1 MKYLNTEKTSW
12 WNYLERCNF
21 KKNRTMQKNILLIG
35 GSYGIGA
42 SIASKL
48 KENHNIIIA
57 SRSSENIPKGVTH
70 FAFDALK
77 DDITTLD
84 LPEKIDGLVYCPG
97 SINLKPFKMMRTE
110 TFKED
115 MELNF
120 HSLVRVV
127 NGLLPKLKNSEQASL
142 VFFST
147 VAVKVGMP
155 FHTSVAAAKGA
166 IEGFAKALAAEYAP
180 NFRVNVIAPSL
191 TDSPLASKLLNSDAK
206 KEKMA
211 ERHPLKK
218 VGDTE
223 DIAAMAA
230 FLLNEESKWITGQ
243 VFGVD
248 GGLSTLNIN

>member
-1 MKYLNTEKTSW
+1 MAPSNLIKT
-12 WNYLERCNF
+12 NYA
-21 KKNRTMQKNILLIG
+21 KKHTFNRRFLPE
-35 GSYGIGA
+35 GI
-42 SIASKL
+42 
-48 KENHNIIIA
+48 
-57 SRSSENIPKGVTH
+57 TH
-70 FAFDALK
+70 HTFDALN
-77 DDITTLD
+77 DNISDLD
-84 LPEKIDGLVYCPG
+84 LPPKIHGLVYCPG
-97 SINLKPFKMMRTE
+97 SINLKPFKMMSSE

-127 NGLLPKLKNSEQASL
+127 HGLLPNLKNAEQASL

-180 NFRVNVIAPSL
+180 NFRINVIAPSL
-191 TDSPLASKLLNSDAK
+191 TDSPLASKLLNSESK
-206 KEKMA
+206 KDKMA

-218 VGDTE
+218 VGTIE
-223 DIAAMAA
+223 DIAAMAS
-230 FLLNEESKWITGQ
+230 FLLTDGSQWITGQ
-243 VFGVD
+243 VLGVD